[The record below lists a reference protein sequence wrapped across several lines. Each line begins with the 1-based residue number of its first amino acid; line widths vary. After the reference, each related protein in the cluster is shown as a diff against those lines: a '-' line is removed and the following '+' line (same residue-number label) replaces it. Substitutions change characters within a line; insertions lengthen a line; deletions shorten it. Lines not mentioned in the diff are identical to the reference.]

1 MIREGRVRLNG
12 KVVSELGTRADAAKD
27 RITVDGRPVLPVE
40 PRYFAYHKPVG
51 VVSTM
56 SDPEGRPSIGDVIRA
71 GRQQLFPVGRLDF
84 ESSGL
89 VLLTNDGDLAQRLTH
104 PRYGVPKVY
113 RVKVRGRPGERALAR
128 LARGVRLDDGKT
140 QPADVLVEAELDRKT
155 RLVITLHEG
164 RHRQIRRMC
173 ETVGY
178 PVDRL
183 SRVSIGPLKLGRLPA
198 GHIRELDL
206 AEIEAL
212 LQIVNRPIATKAP
225 APGGVR
231 WTSSARQ
238 NNLRATSHKRQKR
251 QA

>member
-12 KVVSELGTRADAAKD
+12 KVVSELGTRADPAND
-27 RITVDGRPVLPVE
+27 RITVDGRPVLQPE
-40 PRYFAYHKPVG
+40 PKYFAYHKPTG

-71 GRQQLFPVGRLDF
+71 AHRQLFPVGRLDF

-128 LARGVRLDDGKT
+128 LARGVRLDDGRT
-140 QPADVLVEAELDRKT
+140 LPADVLVEGELDRKT
-155 RLVITLHEG
+155 RLVITIHEG

-173 ETVGY
+173 EAVGY

-198 GHIRELDL
+198 GHIRELTML
-206 AEIEAL
+206 EAEAL
-212 LQIVNRPIATKAP
+212 LRIVNQPAATKAP
-225 APGGVR
+225 PPGGVR

-238 NNLRATSHKRQKR
+238 HKPRPASPKAQKPPT
-251 QA
+251 

>member
-238 NNLRATSHKRQKR
+238 NKPRATSHKRQKR